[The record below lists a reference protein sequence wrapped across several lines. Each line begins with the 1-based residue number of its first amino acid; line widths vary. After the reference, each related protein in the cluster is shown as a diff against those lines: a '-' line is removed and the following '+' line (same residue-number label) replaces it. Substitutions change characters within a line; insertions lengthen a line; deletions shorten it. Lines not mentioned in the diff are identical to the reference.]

1 MATRGG
7 QTESLWS
14 RWGEM
19 VYRGARRGDIATQ
32 GQTAAEDLHMDMDDR
47 WQRTVWD
54 GSSGTMT
61 LQESEEWSS
70 HYIKRSFGRTTRQT
84 TPTWA
89 TRFVYLQAAS
99 SGPGLVQTL
108 VNLKESYTSVTF
120 FYSYCMIPGWKSGKA
135 CSPADNV
142 MKWQSLQLWKAPWLR
157 KRWEPAVGSWAG
169 SSLQKHDS
177 YYRNPACNWVDSLL
191 PLVMPAS
198 ACIHDDSCPTWCVIG

>member
-1 MATRGG
+1 
-7 QTESLWS
+7 
-14 RWGEM
+14 M

-54 GSSGTMT
+54 GSSGYSRDDAAGKWRVEFT
-61 LQESEEWSS
+61 L
-70 HYIKRSFGRTTRQT
+70 HKKIVGRTTRQT
-84 TPTWA
+84 TPTGA

-142 MKWQSLQLWKAPWLR
+142 MKWQSLQLMKAPWLR

-177 YYRNPACNWVDSLL
+177 Y
-191 PLVMPAS
+191 
-198 ACIHDDSCPTWCVIG
+198 

>member
-1 MATRGG
+1 
-7 QTESLWS
+7 
-14 RWGEM
+14 M

-54 GSSGTMT
+54 GSSDYSRDDAAGKWRVEFT
-61 LQESEEWSS
+61 L
-70 HYIKRSFGRTTRQT
+70 HKKIVGRTTRQT

-99 SGPGLVQTL
+99 SGSGLVQTL

-177 YYRNPACNWVDSLL
+177 YYRNPACNWVDSLI